1 MSQSLHDVAAP
12 SSPVIAAPRKSNGGV
27 TRCRRPMLVLALLA
41 AALAHQPSHAQPTA
55 AEAGP
60 TPTEEPSI
68 ARPTLKED
76 LKAFATAPA
85 HWRAREWLRFSGVV
99 AAIGAAYRDD
109 EEIRARHA
117 NDGEPDYHEV
127 ADSMPAALAFGGT
140 WFAAKLAHSEEAQ
153 SEVLL
158 MRRAIVVQTI
168 SSEVIKVALRRE
180 RPGPGVPK
188 DHWFDGNL
196 SFPSGHTAAAFAVGT
211 VLAESGDDHRWLRR
225 VVGYGI
231 GVATG
236 YQRIN
241 HDAHWFS
248 DTVAGAALG
257 IWAAKFVM
265 KRHEGLAARGQ
276 VSLTPLEGGAMLS
289 YTVPIK

>member
-1 MSQSLHDVAAP
+1 MSRSLHEVTAP
-12 SSPVIAAPRKSNGGV
+12 SPGAIAAPRNAIHAV
-27 TRCRRPMLVLALLA
+27 ARRRPLLAVALLA
-41 AALAHQPSHAQPTA
+41 AALVHQPGHAQPA

-60 TPTEEPSI
+60 APTEKPSI

-99 AAIGAAYRDD
+99 AAIGAAYREDD
-109 EEIRARHA
+109 EIRARHA

-168 SSEVIKVALRRE
+168 SSEVVKVALRRE

-211 VLAESGDDHRWLRR
+211 VLAESGENHRWLRR
-225 VVGYGI
+225 VIGYGI

-257 IWAAKFVM
+257 IWSAKFVM

-289 YTVPIK
+289 YTVPIR